1 MLVSRPA
8 SRGCSLVCPTH
19 LVTIDT
25 GIHLLVFWTDSFT
38 LRKLECSKQAIALNM
53 LAWNNDIGLWFYFV
67 GCSRTEVMIDRDSW
81 GRQYSEAR
89 GEILGP
95 SEDKQLRKH
104 LARMFSL
111 IKNESWGIEDDQI
124 PS

>member
-1 MLVSRPA
+1 M
-8 SRGCSLVCPTH
+8 H

-25 GIHLLVFWTDSFT
+25 GIHLLACGTASFT
-38 LRKLECSKQAIALNM
+38 LRKFECSKRAIALKI

-95 SEDKQLRKH
+95 SEDEQLRKR
-104 LARMFSL
+104 LPRRFSL
-111 IKNESWGIEDDQI
+111 IKNEGWGSEDDQI